1 MNLIM
6 KPTTPMTI
14 MPKKQIL
21 IESHSSSLPGFLA
34 SFSNFA
40 AELKND
46 RMPNAAQPS
55 NNN

>member
-1 MNLIM
+1 MI
-6 KPTTPMTI
+6 PR
-14 MPKKQIL
+14 KQIL
-21 IESHSSSLPGFLA
+21 IDSHSSSLPGFLA

-46 RMPNAAQPS
+46 LMPNAAQPS